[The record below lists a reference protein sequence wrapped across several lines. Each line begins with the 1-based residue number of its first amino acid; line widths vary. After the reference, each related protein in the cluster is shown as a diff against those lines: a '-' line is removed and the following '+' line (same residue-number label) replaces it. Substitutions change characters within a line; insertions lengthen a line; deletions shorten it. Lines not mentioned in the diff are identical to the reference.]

1 MIFLTKYKETEI
13 GRIPEEWEMLKLSDL
28 TFKITKGTT
37 PTTLGGKFVKKGI
50 NFIKVESIN
59 DNGTINQEK
68 VMFIDEETN
77 TILARSKLKKNDIL
91 YTIAGTIGKVSIV
104 TDSMLPANTNQAV
117 AILRPDLSKIDL
129 QYLHYVLVNPE
140 VKRYLLS
147 KVVHAVQPNL
157 SLTEIG
163 NCPVPM
169 PNAQEQKAIAK
180 ILSDLDSKIEI
191 NSQMNATL
199 ESMTKA
205 TFKHWFIDFEFP
217 DENGKPYKSSGG
229 KMVDSELG
237 KIPEGW
243 SISKIGKELCTVLG
257 GTPSTNKKEYWTNG
271 TVPWINSGK
280 INEFR
285 IIEPVAYITEAALN
299 DSATKFMPRS
309 TTVIAITGATLG
321 QVSMIESE
329 MCGNQSVIGIV
340 ENQKIS
346 SEYIYLFIKSSIGE
360 LILNQTGGAQQ
371 HINKE
376 NVDNFGLLIPPNHI
390 MKQFI
395 RTVKPIFNQISN
407 NCFESLN
414 LSKSRDFLLPKLMS
428 GQIRV
433 PIEAIKNA

>member
-1 MIFLTKYKETEI
+1 MIFLTKFKETEI
-13 GRIPEEWEMLKLSDL
+13 GKIPEDWEMLKLSDL

-50 NFIKVESIN
+50 NFIKVESLN

-77 TILARSKLKKNDIL
+77 TILARSKLQKNDIL

-104 TDSMLPANTNQAV
+104 TDSVLPANTNQAV

-129 QYLHYVLVNPE
+129 QYLYYVLVNPE

-180 ILSDLDSKIEI
+180 ILSDLDSKIEL
-191 NSQMNATL
+191 NNKMNATL
-199 ESMTKA
+199 EAMA
-205 TFKHWFIDFEFP
+205 QAIFKHWFIDFEFP

-229 KMVDSELG
+229 KMVDSKLG

-243 SISKIGKELCTVLG
+243 EIGFLRDLAEV
-257 GTPSTNKKEYWTNG
+257 
-271 TVPWINSGK
+271 NSGK
-280 INEFR
+280 RPSDKSDIRTEEFSV
-285 IIEPVAYITEAALN
+285 ELL
-299 DSATKFMPRS
+299 
-309 TTVIAITGATLG
+309 GA
-321 QVSMIESE
+321 S
-329 MCGNQSVIGIV
+329 SVIGYVQEALYTEPIIV
-340 ENQKIS
+340 IGRVGTHGIVQRINRTSWPSDNTLVIRS
-346 SEYIYLFIKSSIGE
+346 GYYEYVFQCLKRIDYNSLNIGSTQPLITQTQIKNHE
-360 LILNQTGGAQQ
+360 ILMPEKRILAA
-371 HINKE
+371 
-376 NVDNFGLLIPPNHI
+376 
-390 MKQFI
+390 
-395 RTVKPIFNQISN
+395 
-407 NCFESLN
+407 FESLISKLYDEVELNSNEITN
-414 LSKSRDFLLPKLMS
+414 LILIRDSLLPKLMS

-433 PIEAIKNA
+433 PVEVIKNA